1 MQDILAFAVLGVAA
15 GALSG
20 LIGIGGGIIIIPALV
35 YFFGFEQHRASG
47 TTLALMIP
55 PIGIL
60 AVLEYYRKGFV
71 DVKAAA
77 WICAGFVI
85 GGLIGGRY
93 ATSIP
98 AATLQRAFGVFLLII
113 AFKMIFNPK

>member
-1 MQDILAFAVLGVAA
+1 MHDTLTLIAVGLAA

-20 LIGIGGGIIIIPALV
+20 LMGIGGGIVIIPALV
-35 YFFGFEQHRASG
+35 YFLGFDQHRAAG

-60 AVLEYYRKGFV
+60 AVVEYYRKGFV
-71 DVKAAA
+71 DVRAAA
-77 WICAGFVI
+77 LICAGFFV
-85 GGLIGGRY
+85 GGLLGARF

-98 AATLQRAFGVFLLII
+98 SVWLQRSFGVFLLVI
-113 AFKMIFNPK
+113 AAKMIFWTK

>member
-1 MQDILAFAVLGVAA
+1 VQGILAFVVLGLAA
-15 GALSG
+15 GVLSG

-47 TTLALMIP
+47 TTLALMVP

-60 AVLEYYRKGFV
+60 AVMEYYRKGFV
-71 DVKAAA
+71 DVHAAA

-85 GGLIGGRY
+85 GGMIGGRF
-93 ATSIP
+93 ATAMP
-98 AATLQRAFGVFLLII
+98 AVTLQRAFGIFLLAI
-113 AFKMIFNPK
+113 AVKMIVTAK